1 MKENET
7 WSFRI
12 GDTYVRNFA
21 ILKYTSDIDEVYFS
35 VKKSDDDK
43 KVILQKTLDN
53 GITLM
58 DDVLEDGV
66 RKRTYQLWIDADDTE
81 EMKVD
86 VEYPFDIEI
95 VTDKDE
101 TKLKKTIIKGNVILN
116 DATTRVWNEVN

>member
-1 MKENET
+1 MIET
-7 WSFRI
+7 NFGFRI
-12 GDTYVRNFA
+12 GDTYERNFA

-58 DDVLEDGV
+58 DDILEDGV

-81 EMKVD
+81 DMKVD

-95 VTDKDE
+95 VTEKEDTDIKR
-101 TKLKKTIIKGNVILN
+101 TIIKGTVTLSA
-116 DATTRVWNEVN
+116 ATTRKWNEVE

>member
-58 DDVLEDGV
+58 DDVLEGGV

-81 EMKVD
+81 DMKVD

-95 VTDKDE
+95 VTEKEDTDIKQ
-101 TKLKKTIIKGNVILN
+101 TIIKGTVTLSA
-116 DATTRVWNEVN
+116 ATTRKWNEVE

>member
-1 MKENET
+1 MIET
-7 WSFRI
+7 NFEYFI

-43 KVILQKTLDN
+43 RVILQKTLDN
-53 GITLM
+53 GITIM
-58 DDVLEDGV
+58 DDIVEDGV

-95 VTDKDE
+95 VTEKEDTDIKQ
-101 TKLKKTIIKGNVILN
+101 TIIKGTVTLSA
-116 DATTRVWNEVN
+116 ATTRKWNEVE